1 MFPRINMKAT
11 GQRIRALREKQ
22 GLSVRELQAMLGF
35 EQPQAVYRW
44 QRGECLPTVDHL
56 LILSRI
62 FGLPMQDILV
72 IDDQDPAGGRQRQAF
87 VESGSTG
94 RSDTGLPSAIR
105 KHFMP
110 TCARTDAHVIRV
122 EGPAGPP
129 TPPGGSSTDGDI
141 PVTNDRD
148 PLFVHAVRRCAA

>member
-1 MFPRINMKAT
+1 MFPQINMKAT
-11 GQRIRALREKQ
+11 GRRIRALREKQ

-72 IDDQDPAGGRQRQAF
+72 IDDQDPVF
-87 VESGSTG
+87 W
-94 RSDTGLPSAIR
+94 
-105 KHFMP
+105 
-110 TCARTDAHVIRV
+110 CAD
-122 EGPAGPP
+122 
-129 TPPGGSSTDGDI
+129 
-141 PVTNDRD
+141 
-148 PLFVHAVRRCAA
+148 RRCAA